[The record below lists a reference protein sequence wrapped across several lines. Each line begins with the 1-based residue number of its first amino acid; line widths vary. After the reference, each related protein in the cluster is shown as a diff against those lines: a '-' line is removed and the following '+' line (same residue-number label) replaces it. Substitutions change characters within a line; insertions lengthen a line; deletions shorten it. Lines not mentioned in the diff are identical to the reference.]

1 MRVLCCLPRPVRL
14 TFSSGVRGGGFRC
27 STMQLFKHYKGQHI
41 ICLSDAVIEQHQ
53 KAMAK
58 KKRRIVPEA
67 LIWKPPVFTRDQLRF
82 GW

>member
-1 MRVLCCLPRPVRL
+1 
-14 TFSSGVRGGGFRC
+14 
-27 STMQLFKHYKGQHI
+27 MQLFKHYKGQHI

-58 KKRRIVPEA
+58 KKQRIVPEA
-67 LIWKPPVFTRDQLRF
+67 LTWKPPVFTRDQLRF